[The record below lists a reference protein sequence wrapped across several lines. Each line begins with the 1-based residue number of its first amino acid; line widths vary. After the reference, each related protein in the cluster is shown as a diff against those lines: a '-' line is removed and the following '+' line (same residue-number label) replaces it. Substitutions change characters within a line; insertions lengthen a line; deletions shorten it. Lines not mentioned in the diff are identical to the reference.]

1 MITYHQTIQVA
12 GIRSLD
18 EARMLL
24 AAGVDVLG
32 FPLRLDVHAQ
42 DMSEGETAGVVQAL
56 CVPEKCLIITYE
68 EDPEEVADLCRRLG
82 VGGVQLHG
90 DIPPAAT
97 ARLAELSPELFMV
110 KSLVVGRFDTDQL
123 LRHIRDYTPCV
134 HAFITD
140 TFDPDTGASGATGST
155 HDWLV
160 DRSLVVS
167 SPRPVVLAGGLTP
180 GNVTRAIQTVRPAGV
195 DVHTGVEDAQ
205 GWKDPKKVRSFVSSA
220 RQAFA
225 ALSQRH
231 QTTRDLLGAGT

>member
-56 CVPEKCLIITYE
+56 GVPEKCLAITYE
-68 EDPEEVADLCRRLG
+68 EDPEEVLRLCRRCG
-82 VGGVQLHG
+82 VDGVQLHG
-90 DIPPAAT
+90 DIPVESV
-97 ARLAELSPELFMV
+97 ARIGLTDPGLTLV
-110 KSLVVGRFDTDQL
+110 KSLVIGNSPREAL
-123 LRHIRDYTPCV
+123 LKRMQAYAPHV

-140 TFDPDTGASGATGST
+140 TFDPATGASGATGRT
-155 HDWLV
+155 HDWSVSRGLV
-160 DRSLVVS
+160 LA

-180 GNVTRAIQTVRPAGV
+180 ENVARGIRAVRPAGV
-195 DVHTGVEDAQ
+195 DVHTGVENAEGQ
-205 GWKDPKKVRSFVSSA
+205 KDPEKVRVFVERARESFASRSG
-220 RQAFA
+220 QDE
-225 ALSQRH
+225 
-231 QTTRDLLGAGT
+231 TP